1 MQEKRTT
8 LARWLSN
15 AGYKTIEPM
24 EFYRN
29 MFPAGEL
36 AEYTTKPRSDEA
48 NQEWKYNAI
57 LLENTHKTRKVF
69 RKDPRTGQKH
79 LTEKEVWKNYI
90 VTDDL
95 SRIEQAVN
103 QYGETD
109 SEFYIAPLSY
119 LGRKR
124 TKANE
129 RWIYACIVEVDH
141 PQTMMVEEEDPI
153 TGNITRHRVQR
164 GMKQLIHDWTESSM
178 PYAMPSACV
187 CSGSGLHLIYFLD
200 RPYQIQDEYQKQQW
214 DNFRNKFTQRVWN
227 KYVTKAAIQYENHC
241 QSFRV
246 VGTRTKKGQLVE
258 AFWLSKKR
266 YTLEELF
273 SQVSYDRIP
282 KWMGKWKTPEE
293 AFKVIDHRKMNEYN
307 NLLHKPNE
315 LMLVEKTYMPK
326 NSQEPTPK
334 MVAAKEQWP
343 EWYQR
348 RVIERQPPKQ
358 PGQWTVGRGVYDWFL
373 REAKENPY
381 VGSRYHRVHALAEF
395 AVKCG
400 ITYDEF
406 KKDAYELYMSFKKL
420 DDIEP
425 FHYQEFVKAR
435 DEYFNGISHKSTRDW
450 IERSTG
456 IHMKPPAKRNGNSR
470 YDHLQAEILVN
481 KETGRRAVNSC
492 KTNRELVLEDMR
504 ANGEI
509 PGRPNKQAQ
518 VEAWQLDNPGGT
530 KADCARATGIDPKTI
545 RKWWK

>member
-1 MQEKRTT
+1 MKQQRTE
-8 LARWLSN
+8 LARWLLK
-15 AGYKTIEPM
+15 AGYETIEPM
-24 EFYRN
+24 EFYRA

-36 AEYTTKPRSDEA
+36 AEYTTTPRAEEA

-57 LLENTHKTRKVF
+57 LLENTHKVKRVF
-69 RKDPRTGQKH
+69 KKDPRSGQKH

-90 VTDDL
+90 VLDDL
-95 SRIEQAVN
+95 SRIEQAVK
-103 QYGETD
+103 QYGSTD

-141 PQTMMVEEEDPI
+141 PRTENVD
-153 TGNITRHRVQR
+153 GHRVQR
-164 GMKQLIHDWTESSM
+164 GMSQLIHDWTNSSI
-178 PYAMPSACV
+178 PYAMPTACV

-227 KYVTKAAIQYENHC
+227 KYVTKAAIQFENHC

-246 VGTRTKKGQLVE
+246 VGTRTKKGQVVE

-273 SQVSYDRIP
+273 SQVSYDRLP

-293 AFKVIDHRKMNEYN
+293 AFKVIDRKKMDEYFS
-307 NLLHKPNE
+307 LLHKPNQ
-315 LMLVEKTYMPK
+315 LMLVEKGPMPK
-326 NSQEPTPK
+326 LAQEPSPK
-334 MVAAKEQWP
+334 MLAAQEQWP
-343 EWYQR
+343 DWYQR
-348 RVIERQPPKQ
+348 RVIEHQPPKQ

-406 KKDAYELYMSFKKL
+406 SKDAYELYEIFKKV
-420 DDIEP
+420 DETEP

-456 IHMKPPAKRNGNSR
+456 IHMKPPAKRNGRSR
-470 YDHLQAEILVN
+470 NDHITRVN
-481 KETGRRAVNSC
+481 RRR
-492 KTNRELVLEDMR
+492 KFDHDEYGDEY
-504 ANGEI
+504 GG
-509 PGRPNKQAQ
+509 GRPDKKAIVQQ
-518 VEAWQLDNPGGT
+518 WQLEHPNGKKANCIRDTGLT
-530 KADCARATGIDPKTI
+530 KPTVY
-545 RKWWK
+545 KWWDAI